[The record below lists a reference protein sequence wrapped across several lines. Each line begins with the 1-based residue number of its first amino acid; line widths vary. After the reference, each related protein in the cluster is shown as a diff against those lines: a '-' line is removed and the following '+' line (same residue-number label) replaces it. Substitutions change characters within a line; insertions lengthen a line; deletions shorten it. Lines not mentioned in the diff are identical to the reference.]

1 MKAIGFVAAAALA
14 LSSIASADF
23 IDQLQDEASTY
34 MAAFSQGDLAQSFQ
48 TQLYDNISG
57 AGIQLYTTGVEGEIT
72 IQLWD
77 FLPTEGGMMMAEG
90 TAVGTPGEWVDVF
103 WDPVSITPDT
113 TYYLVFE
120 ADTGGGIYGSTS
132 NPYEYGMVFANPGYN
147 PFPTFDYTFRT
158 WVVPAPGAL
167 ALLGLAG
174 LVSRRR
180 R

>member
-1 MKAIGFVAAAALA
+1 MKTIGIALSAALA
-14 LSSIASADF
+14 LSCVASADI
-23 IDQLQDEASTY
+23 IDQLQDEATAY

-48 TQLYDNISG
+48 TQAYDHISG
-57 AGIQLYTTGVEGEIT
+57 AGIHLYTNGSPGDIT

-77 FLPTEGGMMMAEG
+77 LLPPDGGTMMAEG
-90 TAVGTPGEWVDVF
+90 VAYGTPGEWVDVF
-103 WDPVSITPDT
+103 WDPVNIEPFT

-132 NPYEYGMVFANPGYN
+132 DPYEYGMVFANPGYN
-147 PFPTFDYTFRT
+147 PFPSFDYTFRT
-158 WVVPAPGAL
+158 WVVPTPGAL

-174 LVSRRR
+174 LAGRRR